1 MFEIKPLSPEGVKQA
16 LEKAERYR
24 LLNEPAEAE
33 SICHDVLMI
42 EPENQEALVTLL
54 LALTDRFSKGYA
66 LGATQAQE
74 VAARLT
80 DEYQRQYY
88 SGIIHERRGKALLNR
103 GVPGSG
109 YDAYE
114 WLREAMQEYEQAEKL
129 RPAGNEDAILRW
141 NACARIIMHN
151 HLVARPNEV
160 VAVFG
165 E

>member
-1 MFEIKPLSPEGVKQA
+1 MFELKPLSPEGVKQA

-42 EPENQEALVTLL
+42 EPYNQEALVTLL

-80 DEYQRQYY
+80 DEYQQHYY
-88 SGIIHERRGKALLNR
+88 SGIINERRGKALLNR
-103 GVPGSG
+103 GVPGSA

-114 WLREAMQEYEQAEKL
+114 WLREAMHDYERAETL

-151 HLVARPNEV
+151 HLVPRPKEV
-160 VAVFG
+160 EVHFG

>member
-1 MFEIKPLSPEGVKQA
+1 MFEVKPISPEGIKHA
-16 LEKAERYR
+16 LEKAAHYR

-42 EPENQEALVTLL
+42 EPENQEALVILL

-74 VAARLT
+74 VVARLT
-80 DEYQRQYY
+80 DEYQRHYY
-88 SGIIHERRGKALLNR
+88 SGIINERRGKALLNR
-103 GVPGSG
+103 GVVGSG

-114 WLREAMQEYEQAEKL
+114 WLREAMHDYERAETL

-151 HLVARPNEV
+151 HLVPRPKEV
-160 VAVFG
+160 EHSFG

>member
-160 VAVFG
+160 EAVFG

>member
-1 MFEIKPLSPEGVKQA
+1 MFELKPISPDGIKSA

-42 EPENQEALVTLL
+42 DANNQEALVILL

-80 DEYQRQYY
+80 DNYQRLYY
-88 SGIIHERRGKALLNR
+88 SAIINERRGKALLNR
-103 GVPGSG
+103 GTPGSG

-114 WLREAMQEYEQAEKL
+114 WLRDAMHLYEQAEAF
-129 RPAGNEDAILRW
+129 RPPGNEDAILRW
-141 NACARIIMHN
+141 NACARIVMHN
-151 HLVARPNEV
+151 QLVPRPKEV
-160 VAVFG
+160 EVHFG

>member
-1 MFEIKPLSPEGVKQA
+1 
-16 LEKAERYR
+16 
-24 LLNEPAEAE
+24 
-33 SICHDVLMI
+33 MI
-42 EPENQEALVTLL
+42 DPENQEALVILL

-80 DEYQRQYY
+80 DEYQRFYY
-88 SGIIHERRGKALLNR
+88 AAIINERRGKALLNR

-109 YDAYE
+109 HDAYE
-114 WLREAMQEYEQAEKL
+114 WLREAMHLYEQAEAI
-129 RPAGNEDAILRW
+129 RPPGNEDTILRW

-151 HLVARPNEV
+151 KLVPRPIEV
-160 VAVFG
+160 EPYFG

>member
-1 MFEIKPLSPEGVKQA
+1 MFEVKPISQEGVKHA
-16 LEKAERYR
+16 LEKAAHFR

-33 SICHDVLMI
+33 SICHDVLMV
-42 EPENQEALVTLL
+42 EPENQEALVILL

-80 DEYQRQYY
+80 DEYQRLYY
-88 SGIIHERRGKALLNR
+88 AGIINERRGKALLNR

-109 YDAYE
+109 SDAYE
-114 WLREAMQEYEQAEKL
+114 WLRDAMQLYEQAEAL

-151 HLVARPNEV
+151 KLVPRPKETE
-160 VAVFG
+160 AYFG

>member
-1 MFEIKPLSPEGVKQA
+1 MFEVKPISPEGIRLA
-16 LEKAERYR
+16 LEKAAHYR

-42 EPENQEALVTLL
+42 DADNQEALVILL

-80 DEYQRQYY
+80 DEYQRLYY
-88 SGIIHERRGKALLNR
+88 FAIISERRGKALLNR

-114 WLREAMQEYEQAEKL
+114 WLREAMQLYEQAEAL
-129 RPAGNEDAILRW
+129 RPAGNEDTILRW

-151 HLVARPNEV
+151 KLVPRPKEV
-160 VAVFG
+160 EVHFG

>member
-1 MFEIKPLSPEGVKQA
+1 MFEIKPITHEGIKQA
-16 LEKAERYR
+16 LEKAEHYR

-42 EPENQEALVTLL
+42 DPENQAALVILL

-74 VAARLT
+74 VVARLT
-80 DEYQRQYY
+80 DEYQRLYY
-88 SGIIHERRGKALLNR
+88 SGIINERRGKALLNR
-103 GVPGSG
+103 GLLGSG

-114 WLREAMQEYEQAEKL
+114 WLREAMNLFEQAEAV
-129 RPAGNEDAILRW
+129 RPPGNEDAILRW

-151 HLVARPNEV
+151 GLVPRPKE
-160 VAVFG
+160 AEAHFG

>member
-1 MFEIKPLSPEGVKQA
+1 MFEVKPISPEGVKLA
-16 LEKAERYR
+16 LEKASHYR

-33 SICHDVLMI
+33 SICHDVLLI
-42 EPENQEALVTLL
+42 EPENQEALVILL

-74 VAARLT
+74 VVARLT
-80 DEYQRQYY
+80 DEYQRLYY
-88 SGIIHERRGKALLNR
+88 SGIINERRGKALLNR

-114 WLREAMQEYEQAEKL
+114 WLREAMHEYEQAEAL

-141 NACARIIMHN
+141 NACARIIEYN
-151 HLVARPNEV
+151 HLLPRPKEV
-160 VAVFG
+160 QAVFG

>member
-1 MFEIKPLSPEGVKQA
+1 MFEVKPISRAGVKQA
-16 LEKAERYR
+16 LEKAAHYR

-42 EPENQEALVTLL
+42 DPENQEALVILL

-80 DEYQRQYY
+80 DEYQRFYY
-88 SGIIHERRGKALLNR
+88 AAIINERRGKALLNR

-109 YDAYE
+109 HDAYE
-114 WLREAMQEYEQAEKL
+114 WLREAMHLYEQAEAI
-129 RPAGNEDAILRW
+129 RPPGNEDTILRW

-151 HLVARPNEV
+151 KLVPRPIEV
-160 VAVFG
+160 EPYFG

>member
-1 MFEIKPLSPEGVKQA
+1 MFEIKPITHEGIKQA
-16 LEKAERYR
+16 LEKAEHYR

-42 EPENQEALVTLL
+42 DPENQAALVILL

-74 VAARLT
+74 VVARLT
-80 DEYQRQYY
+80 DEYQRLYY
-88 SGIIHERRGKALLNR
+88 SGIINERRGKALLNR
-103 GVPGSG
+103 GLLGSG

-114 WLREAMQEYEQAEKL
+114 WLREAMNLFEQAEAV
-129 RPAGNEDAILRW
+129 RPPGNEDAILRL

-151 HLVARPNEV
+151 GLVPRPKE
-160 VAVFG
+160 AEAHFG